1 MNSFMKRI
9 QKIKKRLN
17 IVGPLAVTLLYMDG
31 TERTMNDDLA
41 LDELFTRGDIAE
53 VYCAAEALKSLLDAM
68 LPGCNCG
75 DEWDDDSSMV
85 VDDDEES

>member
-1 MNSFMKRI
+1 MNGFMKRI
-9 QKIKKRLN
+9 QKLKKKLN
-17 IVGPLAVTLLYMDG
+17 IVGPLAVTLVYTDG

-53 VYCAAEALKSLLDAM
+53 VRCAAEDLRSLLVAM

-75 DEWDDDSSMV
+75 DDWDDDSSMV
-85 VDDDEES
+85 VDDDEAD